1 MKTSDFNYDLPEQLI
16 AQVPLKDRAS
26 SRLMVLDRHTGKV
39 EHKSFMNI
47 IDYLNPGDTLVL
59 NNTKVIP
66 ARIFGNREGH
76 TGKIEVLL
84 LKNTKVIYG
93 NA

>member
-1 MKTSDFNYDLPEQLI
+1 MKTSDFNYELPESLI

-26 SRLMVLDRHTGKV
+26 SKLMVLDKHTGDI
-39 EHKSFMNI
+39 EHKSFKDI
-47 IDYLNPGDTLVL
+47 LSYLNPGDTLVL

-66 ARIFGNREGH
+66 ARIYGTREGH

-84 LKNTKVIYG
+84 LKNTENGKQS
-93 NA
+93 